1 MPVDSFRNCWWRKC
15 GASRRRRWKLSWSVF
30 CFFVTLF
37 LIGVW
42 HGRTSEVKGFWQL
55 SHALRARQ
63 PRLSVFYPSSV
74 AVRERPQG
82 KTEYAMAKAAG
93 EVLCADMNL
102 SLASMHVTV
111 RRLPRLPTDQT
122 ASVVPVEA
130 ALPVDVMLPIIREV
144 QSWPR

>member
-1 MPVDSFRNCWWRKC
+1 
-15 GASRRRRWKLSWSVF
+15 
-30 CFFVTLF
+30 
-37 LIGVW
+37 
-42 HGRTSEVKGFWQL
+42 
-55 SHALRARQ
+55 
-63 PRLSVFYPSSV
+63 
-74 AVRERPQG
+74 
-82 KTEYAMAKAAG
+82 MAKAAG

-102 SLASMHVTV
+102 SLAPMHVTV